1 MELAEVLYGMSMS
14 KDGTTKVVAQ
24 RLGQD
29 AKADERAAEPQ
40 AAEPAAAGGPS

>member
-29 AKADERAAEPQ
+29 SKDERAAEPQ